1 VSYTNTAGEIESNE
15 ISASYSDNLDCQWTF
30 CSNAHIELTFL
41 RFNTEPSADLLRVY
55 DGGSS
60 SSPLIGTF
68 SGSTLP
74 SPIQS
79 SSSSLFARFRS
90 DSSGTYQ
97 GFGARYRGMTL
108 LKDIRDFKIRYGEVL
123 LITAIFTG

>member
-1 VSYTNTAGEIESNE
+1 MAYTSTTGEIESNPFTR
-15 ISASYSDNLDCQWTF
+15 SYTDNMDCQWTLN
-30 CSNAHIELTFL
+30 SNAEIELAFI
-41 RFNTEPSADLLRVY
+41 RFNTEPSVDVLRVY

-79 SSSSLFARFRS
+79 SSSNLFVRFTS

-97 GFGARYRGMTL
+97 GFGARYRGTTL
-108 LKDIRDFKIRYGEVL
+108 LKRYKGL
-123 LITAIFTG
+123 